1 MDSPIA
7 RLAHPPARRSTSRAG
22 CYQAHLSPLVLA
34 RGTVCSR
41 ARQYARARSSLPF
54 FLPTPSAAARALL
67 GRVPAL
73 RPVADRYED
82 RGARA
87 AASAVARH
95 STGARRGPS
104 CLLLHHHQLIYKQ
117 FNQYQNL
124 GKPATLSNYAPSIA
138 SKKRKGKACAVPVV
152 TFVSIFTKC
161 SRSQQ
166 KIVIIPP
173 TERFVARQ

>member
-1 MDSPIA
+1 MVELEAAALRSAGAPLVSWLDRSAPSASALSRVGERRPLVDVDSPIA
-7 RLAHPPARRSTSRAG
+7 RLAHPPARRSTLRAG
-22 CYQAHLSPLVLA
+22 CYQAHLSPWCW

-41 ARQYARARSSLPF
+41 ARQHARARSSLPF

-95 STGARRGPS
+95 TPLAGALRGVAQAAV
-104 CLLLHHHQLIYKQ
+104 LLHHHQLIKT
-117 FNQYQNL
+117 
-124 GKPATLSNYAPSIA
+124 KPES
-138 SKKRKGKACAVPVV
+138 GEACAAL
-152 TFVSIFTKC
+152 TMT
-161 SRSQQ
+161 
-166 KIVIIPP
+166 
-173 TERFVARQ
+173 